1 MLKRLTPVVGAMLLT
16 VATYAV
22 AQEVRGDHPETY
34 TVQQGDTL
42 WDISAKFLDKPWLWP
57 EIWQANPQVKNPH
70 RIYPGDVLSLAYV
83 NGQPRVEVAV
93 DGPQVRMGEP
103 VDTVPLSEIEPWLKH
118 LTVVSQPKDFPY
130 VIGMEEGHL
139 RTSSGQVAYI
149 RGMVGAQPGQ
159 LVQIARPASLY
170 ARMGRMKNGK
180 YYGGAM
186 PLDFRGDVLKT
197 EHPFVPGTW
206 ANGDDNIPG
215 TFDQK
220 LGYEMILQSVGE
232 VTRVQ
237 GEVTVVLLRD
247 ENRDVRVGDR
257 VLPLEEQ
264 PYCNCYMPHAAA
276 SMPEGASVLA
286 VPDGLRWSGPRM
298 VVTLSIGSR
307 DGVDNGTVFSI
318 WHDGEVAKDIVAH
331 RGNRSA
337 WNNRLAMPDDYIG
350 HVMVFRTFDKVSYGL
365 VMDAIRPAR
374 TGDIL
379 KHPDAVE

>member
-1 MLKRLTPVVGAMLLT
+1 MLLT
-16 VATYAV
+16 VATYAF
-22 AQEVRGDHPETY
+22 AQEMRGDHPETY
-34 TVQQGDTL
+34 TVQKGDTL

-83 NGQPRVEVAV
+83 NGQPRVEVAM
-93 DGPQVRMGEP
+93 DGGPQVRAGEP

-118 LTVVSQPKDFPY
+118 LTVVNHPKDFPY

-139 RTSSGQVAYI
+139 MTSSGQVAYI
-149 RGMVGAQPGQ
+149 RGMEGAQPGQ

-170 ARMGRMKNGK
+170 ARMGHKKNGK
-180 YYGGAM
+180 YIGGAM

-197 EHPFVPGTW
+197 QHPFVPGTW
-206 ANGDDNIPG
+206 ANGDDNIPAS
-215 TFDQK
+215 FDQK

-237 GEVTVVLLRD
+237 GDITMVLLRD
-247 ENRDVRVGDR
+247 ENRDVRIGDR

-264 PYCNCYMPHAAA
+264 PYCNCYMPHA
-276 SMPEGASVLA
+276 SGGIPDGATILA
-286 VPDGLRWSGPRM
+286 VPDGLRWAGPRT

-307 DGVDNGTVFSI
+307 DGVDNGTVYSI
-318 WHDGEVAKDIVAH
+318 WHDGERVKDIVAH
-331 RGNRSA
+331 RGSRGA
-337 WNNRLAMPDDYIG
+337 WNDRMNMPDDYIG
-350 HVMVFRTFDKVSYGL
+350 HVMVFRTFEKVSYGL
-365 VMDAIRPAR
+365 IMDGIRPAR
-374 TGDIL
+374 TGDLL